1 MRLARSLSR
10 SAPLAEAAGGAV
22 PLPRARPDSE
32 LLGEILVRHG
42 SLSRSQ
48 LEDAVSKLPGAGM
61 TIGALLVQLR
71 YVDHR
76 ALAAAVAEQL
86 DLRTVDL
93 RRVEPDL
100 AVLQRLP
107 ETDARR
113 LVAVAIGVEDDGT
126 TAVAVGEPTDS
137 HADQLRALLGSPV
150 RLLVAPAP
158 DVRRLID
165 RTYRALSGVDDYVAA
180 FTAVHGTAGT
190 VSAAA
195 AATADAATDDA
206 PVVQVVHKIITQAL
220 RDRASDIHLEPQ
232 DDALRVRYR
241 IDGALVEALTLPASM
256 ASAVSSRIKVM
267 AGMNIVER
275 RRPQDGQIAITLDGR
290 EVDIRVASM
299 GTIWGEKVV
308 MRLLDKSRSM
318 FALADLG
325 MSAQEAESYS
335 ALIRSPYGMVIC
347 AGPTGSGKTTTLYA
361 SLTEIMGPERNIT
374 TIEDPVEYVFPSIN
388 QVQINEQADVT
399 FANGLKAILRQ
410 DPDVILVG
418 EIRDV
423 DTARIAVQSAL
434 TGHLVLTSLHATDS
448 VSALYRFLD
457 MGIEAFLVASSVLAV
472 VGQRLIRRSCQDCKV
487 VSVPT
492 PQELAFFEMAGG
504 DPTRTFWHGEGCSI
518 CAHTGYIDRIGVY
531 EVLTVSEEMRE
542 LLVAANP
549 SRQRMRDLAVSQGMS
564 SLREQGVRL
573 INEDVTTIAEI
584 VRSIYT
590 I

>member
-10 SAPLAEAAGGAV
+10 PVPLAEAAGGAV
-22 PLPRARPDSE
+22 PVPRVRPDSE

-42 SLSRSQ
+42 SLSRSH
-48 LEDAVSKLPGAGM
+48 LTDALTKLPGAGM

-107 ETDARR
+107 ETEARR

-126 TAVAVGEPTDS
+126 IAVAVGEPTDS
-137 HADQLRALLGSPV
+137 HADQLGALLGSPV
-150 RLLVAPAP
+150 RLFVAPAP

-180 FTAVHGTAGT
+180 FTAVHGTAGAI
-190 VSAAA
+190 SAAA
-195 AATADAATDDA
+195 AATSDAATDDA

-220 RDRASDIHLEPQ
+220 RDRASDIHLETQ
-232 DDALRVRYR
+232 DDSLRVRYR
-241 IDGALVEALTLPASM
+241 IDGSLVESLTLPPSM
-256 ASAVSSRIKVM
+256 SSAVSSRIKVM

-504 DPTRTFWHGEGCSI
+504 DPNRTFWHGEGCSI

-549 SRQRMRDLAVSQGMS
+549 SRQRMRDLAVAQGMS

>member
-1 MRLARSLSR
+1 MRLARSPGKPAAASDAADGVVPAPRSR
-10 SAPLAEAAGGAV
+10 PESQ
-22 PLPRARPDSE
+22 

-48 LEDAVSKLPGAGM
+48 LEDALSKLPGAGM
-61 TIGALLVQLR
+61 PIGALLVHLR

-113 LVAVAIGVEDDGT
+113 LIAVAIGVEDDGT
-126 TAVAVGEPTDS
+126 VVVAVGEPTDS
-137 HADQLRALLGSPV
+137 HAGELQAKLGAPV
-150 RLLVAPAP
+150 KLLVAPAP

-165 RTYRALSGVDDYVAA
+165 RTYRALSGVDNYVAA
-180 FTAVHGTAGT
+180 FTAVHGTEGKI
-190 VSAAA
+190 SA
-195 AATADAATDDA
+195 AATATNDAATDEA
-206 PVVQVVHKIITQAL
+206 PVVQVVHKILTQAL
-220 RDRASDIHLEPQ
+220 RDRASDIHVEPQ
-232 DDALRVRYR
+232 GDALRIRYR

-256 ASAVSSRIKVM
+256 NSAVTSRIKVM

-275 RRPQDGQIAITLDGR
+275 RRPQDGQIATTIDGR

-308 MRLLDKSRSM
+308 MRLLDKSKSM
-318 FALADLG
+318 YALADLG
-325 MSAQEAESYS
+325 MSPEDSEQYS

-374 TIEDPVEYVFPSIN
+374 TIEDPVEYVFPMIN
-388 QVQINEQADVT
+388 QVQINEQAGVT

-472 VGQRLIRRSCQDCKV
+472 VGQRLIRRTCQDCKV
-487 VSVPT
+487 VHTPT

-504 DPTRTFWHGEGCSI
+504 DPHRTFWMGEGCSH

-531 EVLTVSEEMRE
+531 EVLQISEEMRE
-542 LLVAANP
+542 LLVAPNP
-549 SRQRMRDLAVSQGMS
+549 SRQRMRDLAVAQGMS

-573 INEDVTTIAEI
+573 VNEDVTTISEI

>member
-1 MRLARSLSR
+1 
-10 SAPLAEAAGGAV
+10 
-22 PLPRARPDSE
+22 

-48 LEDAVSKLPGAGM
+48 LEDALSKLPGAGM
-61 TIGALLVQLR
+61 PLGALLVQLR

-93 RRVEPDL
+93 RRVEPDM

-113 LVAVAIGVEDDGT
+113 LVAVAIGVDDDGT
-126 TAVAVGEPTDS
+126 IAVAVGEPTDS
-137 HADQLRALLGSPV
+137 HAGELQAKLGAPV
-150 RLLVAPAP
+150 KLLVAPAP

-165 RTYRALSGVDDYVAA
+165 RTYRALSGVDNYVAA
-180 FTAVHGTAGT
+180 FTAVHGTEGK

-195 AATADAATDDA
+195 SAAAEAATDDA
-206 PVVQVVHKIITQAL
+206 PVVQVVQKILTQAL
-220 RDRASDIHLEPQ
+220 RDRASDIHVEPQ
-232 DDALRVRYR
+232 DDALRIRYR

-256 ASAVSSRIKVM
+256 SSAVTSRIKVM

-275 RRPQDGQIAITLDGR
+275 RRPQDGQIATTIDGR

-308 MRLLDKSRSM
+308 LRLLDKSKSM

-325 MSAQEAESYS
+325 MSAEEAEQYS

-361 SLTEIMGPERNIT
+361 SLSEIMGPERNIT
-374 TIEDPVEYVFPSIN
+374 TIEDPVEYVFPTIN
-388 QVQINEQADVT
+388 QVQINEQAGVT
-399 FANGLKAILRQ
+399 FATGLKAILRQ

-457 MGIEAFLVASSVLAV
+457 MGIESFLVASSVLAV
-472 VGQRLIRRSCQDCKV
+472 VGQRLIRRICQDCKAV
-487 VSVPT
+487 HVPT
-492 PQELAFFEMAGG
+492 AQELAFFEVAGG
-504 DPTRTFWHGEGCSI
+504 DPNRTFWHGAGCAQ

-531 EVLTVSEEMRE
+531 EVLHVSEEMRE
-542 LLVAANP
+542 LLVAPNP
-549 SRQRMRDLAVSQGMS
+549 SRQRMRDLAVAQGMS

-573 INEDVTTIAEI
+573 VNEDVTTISEI